1 MKVTL
6 FFVYLTVLLVA
17 LYGWVNNIVIIF
29 HSDFSHITGA
39 LVVRVIGVFIAPI
52 GCVMGFF

>member
-1 MKVTL
+1 MKITL
-6 FFVYLTVLLVA
+6 FFVHLAVPLIA

-52 GCVMGFF
+52 GCVIGFF